1 MSLYQGFP
9 GGSDSKESTCNAGD
23 LDLIPRLGRYLG
35 GGHGNSLQYSYLKNP
50 PGQKNLVGYS
60 LWGHKESDMTERL
73 STAQCPST
81 SFFMAFILKSISSHM
96 SIATIMFLPFLFVWN
111 ISWFVI
117 CVSLIV
123 KWTSGR
129 QHVVGC
135 CFIIQS
141 AIICLLTRV
150 LSPLIFKVI
159 FYKYAFIAIL
169 NIFSSCFYISS
180 LFLSFSA
187 SFPFRGLWFY
197 FKLCLSSLLF
207 GFSESVACILFVV
220 TLIFN
225 HVNPLLYLLALNRE
239 SKKLKHIQKKK
250 KNSTFSSSLPQH
262 FMILMSYFTSL

>member
-1 MSLYQGFP
+1 
-9 GGSDSKESTCNAGD
+9 
-23 LDLIPRLGRYLG
+23 
-35 GGHGNSLQYSYLKNP
+35 
-50 PGQKNLVGYS
+50 
-60 LWGHKESDMTERL
+60 MTEQP

-81 SFFMAFILKSISSHM
+81 SFFMAFILKSVSSHM

-111 ISWFVI
+111 ISWLVI
-117 CVSLIV
+117 CVSIV

-141 AIICLLTRV
+141 VIICLLTRV

-169 NIFSSCFYISS
+169 NIFSSCFCISS
-180 LFLSFSA
+180 LFLSFPA
-187 SFPFRGLWFY
+187 SFPFCGLWFS

-225 HVNPLLYLLALNRE
+225 R
-239 SKKLKHIQKKK
+239 
-250 KNSTFSSSLPQH
+250 
-262 FMILMSYFTSL
+262 